1 MSKIT
6 IIYDKLREVIPTLVT
21 GRTELPN
28 PYSLLNNP
36 NLYLNNGW
44 GLTVG
49 EGVEAEIDTLCHD
62 FETRAFTISLVNHLA
77 TLNNTHDL
85 MANASKLL
93 LEDIRLLKNKFID
106 FDQLEIHESIE
117 KISFESSSGIEFLIN
132 NEVSYLIA
140 SITIA
145 IDYSEII

>member
-6 IIYDKLREVIPTLVT
+6 VIYDKLREVIPTLVT

-36 NLYLNNGW
+36 NLYLKKGW
-44 GLTVG
+44 GLTIG
-49 EGVEAEIDTLCHD
+49 RGNPSEIDTLCHD
-62 FETRAFTISLVNHLA
+62 FETRTFDVVLTNHLA

-85 MANASKLL
+85 MASASKLL
-93 LEDIRLLKNKFID
+93 IEDIRLLKNKFLD
-106 FDQLEIHESIE
+106 FDQLDIHETIE
-117 KISFESSSGIEFLIN
+117 KIEYVSSSEIGFLLN